1 MAEDKKNG
9 FPTIPAA
16 NWFSLREKFKQR
28 VPNEINT
35 SYLATALAMTTA
47 SASANVLPALRALG
61 IVAEDAKPT
70 ELAYDWRDDDK
81 YKEVCEKIIKNVYP
95 QGLQDLFHDSND
107 ASLESLKSWFMRT
120 AKVGESAALKF
131 ARTYLMLLQGDL
143 KQAKDITSNIKP
155 KATTLSKPAKDST
168 KSVVKPKSQAVE
180 VHVTE
185 GEKVQIPTSLIPSL
199 HIDIQ
204 IHISPESSAEQID
217 KIFESMAKH
226 LKGFKA

>member
-28 VPNEINT
+28 VPSEINP
-35 SYLATALAMTTA
+35 SYIASALSMTTA
-47 SASANVLPALRALG
+47 SAGANVLPALRSLG
-61 IVAEDAKPT
+61 IVGEDGKPT

-81 YKEVCEKIIKNVYP
+81 YEEVCGKIIKNVYP
-95 QGLQDLFHDSND
+95 QSLQDLFHDSST
-107 ASLESLKSWFMRT
+107 SLENLKSWFMRI
-120 AKVGESAALKF
+120 AKVGESAAMKF
-131 ARTYLMLLQGDL
+131 ARTYLMLLQADI
-143 KQAKDITSNIKP
+143 KQAKELTPNT
-155 KATTLSKPAKDST
+155 A
-168 KSVVKPKSQAVE
+168 KPKSTATNKPQKEAIKSPRKVEQKVVE
-180 VHVTE
+180 VQIADNE
-185 GEKVQIPTSLIPSL
+185 RVQIPSSLTPSL

-204 IHISPESSAEQID
+204 IHISPESSADQID

>member
-1 MAEDKKNG
+1 MAEDKKNS

-28 VPNEINT
+28 VPSEINP
-35 SYLATALAMTTA
+35 SYVATTLAMTTA

-70 ELAYDWRDDDK
+70 DLAYDWRDDNK

-95 QGLQDLFHDSND
+95 QGLQDLFHNSND
-107 ASLESLKSWFMRT
+107 ASLESLKSWFMRI
-120 AKVGESAALKF
+120 AKVGDSAAMKF
-131 ARTYLMLLQGDL
+131 ARTYLMLLQADL
-143 KQAKDITSNIKP
+143 KQAKDITSNTKP
-155 KATTLSKPAKDST
+155 KAAILNKPVKESI
-168 KSVVKPKSQAVE
+168 KSVIKTKHQVVE
-180 VHVTE
+180 AQVSG
-185 GEKVQIPTSLIPSL
+185 GEKEQILSSLTPSL

-204 IHISPESSAEQID
+204 IHISPESSTEQID

>member
-28 VPNEINT
+28 LPSEINL
-35 SYLATALAMTTA
+35 SYIASALSMTTA
-47 SASANVLPALRALG
+47 SAGANVLPALKSLG
-61 IVAEDAKPT
+61 IIGDDGKPT

-81 YKEVCEKIIKNVYP
+81 YEEVCGRIIQNVYP
-95 QGLQDLFHDSND
+95 QSLQDLFHDSD
-107 ASLESLKSWFMRT
+107 ASLENLKSWFMRI
-120 AKVGESAALKF
+120 AKVGESAAMKF
-131 ARTYLMLLQGDL
+131 ARTYLLLLQADI
-143 KQAKDITSNIKP
+143 KQAKELTSNTTKP
-155 KATTLSKPAKDST
+155 KLTAIDKPQKKTIQSSKE
-168 KSVVKPKSQAVE
+168 VEHHAVE
-180 VHVTE
+180 V
-185 GEKVQIPTSLIPSL
+185 KVLDNAKLHIPSLTPSL

-204 IHISPESSAEQID
+204 IHISPESSADQID